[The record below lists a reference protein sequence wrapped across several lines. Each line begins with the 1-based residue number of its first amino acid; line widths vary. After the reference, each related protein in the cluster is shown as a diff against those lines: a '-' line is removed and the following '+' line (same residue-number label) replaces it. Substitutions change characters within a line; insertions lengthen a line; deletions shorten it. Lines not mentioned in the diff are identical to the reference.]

1 MEWYRTLSE
10 WLTSA
15 EVGFVPGSNEPCAF
29 MHPTTGLKIA
39 VVVDDILC
47 RGSPEATAEFY
58 RMLGDRFDCKD
69 PTYLSDS
76 SPIKYVGFDI
86 CMRQVKSEP
95 YIYITQ
101 QHDLL
106 NYLHGVGVGDVK
118 RLANPMPNK
127 YAILH
132 DPDPLNEEE
141 SHRYRSI
148 VGALNFYSGATR
160 YDISY
165 PVSRLSQF
173 CKRPTVGSM
182 KALYRVLAY
191 MKCTSDFSISGKYG
205 GDAVNTVECYSDSDH
220 AGDKGMS
227 TRSQTGVLILL
238 NGAPVYWRSVKQVST
253 AISSACAEIY
263 ALSDA
268 AKHARLYRW
277 RGEELGMQHHGPVVV
292 QVDNLQAKSFAAGTC
307 VDSKLKGTFDI
318 RAGWVQELR
327 DKEELRVDYVMS
339 ANNLADL
346 LTKVH
351 KTSRYQQLLAMIGE
365 KCFTKHI
372 RSSGTAFL
380 ARCLGG

>member
-1 MEWYRTLSE
+1 MEWYQTLKT
-10 WLTSA
+10 WLTSK
-15 EVGFVPGSNEPCAF
+15 EIGFVPGYNEPCAF

-58 RMLGDRFDCKD
+58 KALGERFDCKD
-69 PTYLSDS
+69 PAYLSDS

-86 CMRQVKSEP
+86 CMKYVKCEP

-106 NYLHGVGVGDVK
+106 NYLEDIGVGDVK
-118 RLANPMPNK
+118 MLSNPMPNK
-127 YAILH
+127 YAILN
-132 DPDPLNEEE
+132 DPTPLGEEE
-141 SHRYRSI
+141 SHKYRSI

-182 KALYRVLAY
+182 QALYKVLAY
-191 MKCTSDFSISGKYG
+191 MKCTSDFSISAKYG
-205 GDAVNTVECYSDSDH
+205 GRLNAVECYCDSDH
-220 AGDKGMS
+220 AGNKLLN
-227 TRSQTGVLILL
+227 TRSQTGIIILL

-277 RGEELGMQHHGPVVV
+277 RGEELGMHNHGPVVV
-292 QVDNLQAKSFAAGTC
+292 QVDNLQAKSFAEGTC
-307 VDSKLKGTFDI
+307 VDSKLRGTFDI

-327 DKEELRVDYVMS
+327 DAAELRVDHVMS
-339 ANNLADL
+339 VNNVADL

-351 KTSRYQQLLAMIGE
+351 KTSRYKQLIAMIGE
-365 KCFTKHI
+365 KCFARNH

-380 ARCLGG
+380 AKYVGG